1 MSALAAEESTTM
13 LGITAKVIVQDA
25 QSLTALLAHPDVYLI
40 DMSEEHLRRSQSR
53 VTDVVVNDAYW
64 DLAGWE

>member
-1 MSALAAEESTTM
+1 M